1 MFPIFPNKHLEKPL
15 FTPTEFLDYLRKVGR
30 YPTFSPPDGI
40 IICYQQTLLD
50 HIIQNHKLSK
60 VHSTFGELYLM
71 DDTSGKIGIAGKIG
85 IGAPAVVTAMEELIA
100 FGVNK
105 FISIGTA
112 GALQKNLK
120 AGDIIICDKAIRDEG
135 VSYHYLAPE
144 KYVYASGKVVENIK
158 RSLEKVNQKFYVG
171 TSWTIDAPY
180 RETIAEAKKYQEEG
194 VLTVEMEA
202 AALLSVAQ
210 YRGVEMGA
218 IFTIS
223 DSLAD
228 LKWDPSFYQKE
239 PQESLE
245 ILYKVALQSLQN

>member
-1 MFPIFPNKHLEKPL
+1 MFPNFPNKHLEKSL
-15 FTPTEFLDYLRKVGR
+15 VNPTEFLDYLKKVGR
-30 YPTFSPPDGI
+30 YPAFNPPEGM
-40 IICYQQTLLD
+40 IICYQKSLLD
-50 HIIQNHKLSK
+50 HIVNNHKLTQ

-71 DDTSGKIGIAGKIG
+71 DDTNGKIGIVGKIG

-100 FGVNK
+100 FGVKK
-105 FISIGTA
+105 FISVGTA
-112 GALQKNLK
+112 GSLQKNLK
-120 AGDIIICDKAIRDEG
+120 AGDIVVCDRAIRDEG

-144 KYVYASGKVVENIK
+144 KYISASTVLVEK
-158 RSLEKVNQKFYVG
+158 LTQSLTNLNQKFYQG

-228 LKWDPSFYQKE
+228 LKWDLSFHQKE